1 MLKKNG
7 KLCIAKKIRE
17 NGLRACVEIED
28 CAKQLGNACENET
41 KKEVEET
48 TAKMV
53 EVMESVDLFRKMK
66 NFEEEKSENPEFHVF
81 RCYVQ
86 MIMEMILFVRAVRTG
101 DWQLNLKSLQWFIE
115 YFFAHDRI
123 NNARMIHLYLAEMK
137 KLLESDPEIYQE
149 FLDGNWFVNKT

>member
-1 MLKKNG
+1 M
-7 KLCIAKKIRE
+7 KLYIGKKIRE

-28 CAKQLGNACENET
+28 CTKQLDNACENET

-53 EVMESVDLFRKMK
+53 EVMESVDLLRKMK
-66 NFEEEKSENPEFHVF
+66 DFEEEKSENPEFHVF

-86 MIMEMILFVRAVRTG
+86 VIMEMMLFVRVF
-101 DWQLNLKSLQWFIE
+101 LLFK

-123 NNARMIHLYLAEMK
+123 NNARMIPLYLAEMK
-137 KLLESDPEIYQE
+137 KLLESDPEIYQG
-149 FLDGNWFVNKT
+149 FLDFNWVVNKK